1 MILGLLLI
9 KSMTIY
15 EIRGFI
21 SKNLNAMC
29 SDSMGG
35 IQAALKKLLLLK
47 AITCEEYMEKGVTKK
62 RYCITERGVD
72 TFKEWIEQP
81 IQYGKA
87 KNIEESKFFFM
98 GIEKQETR
106 IRMLEEYI
114 KNLKEE
120 KEKLGD
126 IQNSL
131 EEGKGDVIEQNVERI
146 YKDSQLY
153 HHILQVSEDKEL
165 KNTVASIYRY
175 QLYTL
180 EYGLESLTRD
190 IAFFERVLTREKEG
204 V

>member
-1 MILGLLLI
+1 MILGLLLLR
-9 KSMTIY
+9 SMTIY

-21 SKNLNAMC
+21 SKNLNSMC

-35 IQAALKKLLLLK
+35 IQAALKKLLLIK
-47 AITCEEYMEKGVTKK
+47 AITYEEYMEKGVSKK

-87 KNIEESKFFFM
+87 KDIEESKFFFM

-106 IRMLEEYI
+106 IKLLEEHI
-114 KNLKEE
+114 KNLKQE
-120 KEKLGD
+120 KEKMLD
-126 IQNSL
+126 IQNAL
-131 EEGKGDVIEQNVERI
+131 EEGKRDVIEQNVERI
-146 YKDSQLY
+146 CKDSQLY
-153 HHILQVSEDKEL
+153 HNILRVSEDKEL

-175 QLYTL
+175 QLFTL
-180 EYGLESLTRD
+180 EYGLESLSRD
-190 IAFFERVLTREKEG
+190 IAFFERILTREKEG